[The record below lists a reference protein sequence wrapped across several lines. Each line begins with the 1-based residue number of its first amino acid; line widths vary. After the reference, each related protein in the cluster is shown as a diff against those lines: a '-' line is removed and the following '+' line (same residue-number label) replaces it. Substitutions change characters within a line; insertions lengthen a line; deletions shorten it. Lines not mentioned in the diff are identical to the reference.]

1 MTVEC
6 AFWEAQLEKAAR
18 EAGNQLNS
26 VGYMVEWRLKSLA
39 SELMARNRSGQT
51 PTKAIAQ
58 RRDHVKAQSERGD
71 PEAKVEYELL
81 ARLLAEGRAQAAFIR
96 RGTKPLPV

>member
-6 AFWEAQLEKAAR
+6 AFWEVQLEKAAK

-26 VGYMVEWRLKSLA
+26 VGYMVAWRLKQLA
-39 SELMARNRSGQT
+39 GELMARNSGGQT
-51 PTKAIAQ
+51 PSKAIAQ

-71 PEAKVEYELL
+71 PEAELEYELL

-96 RGTKPLPV
+96 RGTKALPV